1 MTPTR
6 KRRLVMVTA
15 LVAGVGLATTLALRA
30 FQENMLYFYSP
41 TEFVELGVP
50 AERTIRV
57 GGLVA
62 DGSVRRAPGSMT
74 IEFQVTD
81 HAYTVPV
88 SYTGV
93 LPDLFREGQGVV
105 ARGRIGDNGVFVAE
119 NLMAKH
125 DENYMPPEVAQALH
139 AGKMRAIERAQQ
151 GFPAET
157 ESNNGAAVAD
167 ESGHA
172 GSSYS
177 GGY

>member
-1 MTPTR
+1 MTPAR
-6 KRRLVMVTA
+6 KRRLVMVSA

-41 TEFVELGVP
+41 TEFVQNGVP
-50 AERTIRV
+50 EERTIRV

-62 DGSVRRAPGSMT
+62 DGSVRRAAGSMT
-74 IEFQVTD
+74 IEFEVTD

-88 SYTGV
+88 TYTGV

-105 ARGRIGDNGVFVAE
+105 ARGRIGENGMFMAE
-119 NLMAKH
+119 NIMAKH

-139 AGKMRAIERAQQ
+139 AGKMRAIERARE
-151 GFPAET
+151 GFP
-157 ESNNGAAVAD
+157 D
-167 ESGHA
+167 DA
-172 GSSYS
+172 GSNGTAVSDSGYA

>member
-6 KRRLVMVTA
+6 KRRLLMVTA

-41 TEFVELGVP
+41 TEFVHLDVP
-50 AERTIRV
+50 KERTIRV

-62 DGSVRRAPGSMT
+62 DGTVTREPGSMT
-74 IEFQVTD
+74 IEFLVTD
-81 HAYTVPV
+81 HAYSVPV
-88 SYTGV
+88 RYTGV

-105 ARGRIGDNGVFVAE
+105 ARGRVGEGGLFLADNI
-119 NLMAKH
+119 LAKH

-151 GFPAET
+151 GFVDNEAPA
-157 ESNNGAAVAD
+157 AD
-167 ESGHA
+167 GD
-172 GSSYS
+172 
-177 GGY
+177 GGYAPASNGYGYRAGE

>member
-1 MTPTR
+1 MTPAR

-41 TEFVELGVP
+41 TEFVQNGAPE
-50 AERTIRV
+50 ERTIRV

-74 IEFQVTD
+74 IEFDVTD

-88 SYTGV
+88 TYTGV

-105 ARGRIGDNGVFVAE
+105 ARGRIGENGMFMAE
-119 NLMAKH
+119 NIMAKH

-139 AGKMRAIERAQQ
+139 SGKMRAIERARE
-151 GFPAET
+151 GFPDET
-157 ESNNGAAVAD
+157 RSNGTAATD
-167 ESGHA
+167 SGYA
-172 GSSYS
+172 